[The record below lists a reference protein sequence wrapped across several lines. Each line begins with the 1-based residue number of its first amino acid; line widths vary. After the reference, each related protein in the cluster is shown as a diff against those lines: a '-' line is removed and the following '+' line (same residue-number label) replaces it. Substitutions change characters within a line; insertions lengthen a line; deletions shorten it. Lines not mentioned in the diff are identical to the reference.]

1 MLLSRR
7 NEGLEALLRDTLDQM
22 KAREKPA
29 EPAKPAKPGRAKP
42 AAKTGA
48 KGKGKAKA

>member
-29 EPAKPAKPGRAKP
+29 EQAKAGRAKP